1 MYPNNFDYYRPGT
14 LAEAVELMARYGEE
28 ARPLAGGQSLI
39 PLLKLRLANP
49 AVIVDL
55 NGIPGLSYARE
66 EEDRLAIGALTCHS
80 DVEDSEIIRSR
91 YPAIEDAVRHIGDAQ
106 VRNLGTLGGSLVHG
120 DPSGDWG
127 PALLALGG
135 ELRCLGREGERVI
148 PASDFFTAMYE
159 TARGAD
165 EIVTEVRITRAR
177 PHAGSAYLKLERR
190 LGDFALVGV
199 AVSLVLDENGVCTD
213 AGVGLSGVGPT
224 YVKGTAAEGI
234 LRGSRLDEGIIREAA
249 ASLDAEM
256 DPYSDARAPAEYK
269 RAMAK
274 VFFQWALESARQRA
288 ESAKAVPDR

>member
-1 MYPNNFDYYRPGT
+1 VYPNHFDYYRPVT

-55 NGIPGLSYARE
+55 NSIPGLSYVRG

-91 YPAIEDAVRHIGDAQ
+91 YPAIEDAVRHIGDTQ

-127 PALLALGG
+127 PVLLAVGS
-135 ELRCLGREGERVI
+135 ELRCLGREGERLI
-148 PASDFFTAMYE
+148 PASEFFTAMYD
-159 TARGAD
+159 TARGPD
-165 EIVTEVRITRAR
+165 EIVTEVRIARAR
-177 PHAGSAYLKLERR
+177 SHAGSAYLKLERR
-190 LGDFALVGV
+190 SGDFALVGV
-199 AVSLVLDENGVCTD
+199 AVSLVLDENGVCTE
-213 AGVGLSGVGPT
+213 AGVGLSGVGST
-224 YVKGTAAEGI
+224 YVKGITAEAI
-234 LRGSRLDEGIIREAA
+234 LGGSRLGEATIQEAA

-256 DPYSDARAPAEYK
+256 EPYSDARAPAEYK
-269 RAMAK
+269 RTMAK
-274 VFFQWALESARQRA
+274 VYFKKALELARQRA
-288 ESAKAVPDR
+288 ETAKAVRDR